1 MSNYNHPYCTID
13 KLRISKANGIRF
25 IYLTDS
31 EGSFFDGENIP
42 DNTFYNDTEN
52 CGFVVPPFQQPIP
65 CEGIARFQFQWCDDQ
80 TPLVHVFKNGVFD
93 YELTP
98 TLVSDGTYQ
107 IYEQELNFDATFCNS
122 CVDIRICTGVQSWF
136 TAYGIDTEAYFV
148 GNSDTFTTYAIASGF
163 ETQKVFVTD
172 YNKAVV
178 LALNSGTNRCMV
190 YTYIDGVSTDYLG
203 GTVLFVG
210 SLLYALDTNNWVV
223 ANYGTSGEM
232 LTCIAGSVSLESMG
246 ITPYVRGVVMSSNGT
261 IYAIAQAPYGDT
273 EIFKR
278 VSAGNW
284 VSEYLFSSEVLYINS
299 DSQIK
304 IDIFNDVLY
313 VPYHFM
319 GEMQVLKY
327 PLATGQPVSLD
338 ITTGTAEES
347 ISVFNATNIA
357 VCTNRNLYLYD
368 GESFVQDTGI
378 SLLKATIGDNT
389 NINTI
394 KYESQDVIRVLTQE
408 RMYTKINGT
417 WKTGSGGS
425 YSQPN
430 NFITVSGLEKVNY
443 SYHAQSEPIIITDQ
457 ECLKKIEYWNQDDY
471 DYQTFCQG
479 FRNITYVQAQITG
492 FKPMEQSEVY
502 VTSNNRKRVI
512 SSNLAKINMLDINYI
527 PEYLHEIL
535 WRAFGMSYFEL
546 DGKSYTKEG
555 DYNIEENPTKY
566 ALYKANIELYENLYK
581 FANSNCDES
590 C

>member
-13 KLRISKANGIRF
+13 SLRISKANGIRF
-25 IYLTDS
+25 IYITDE

-42 DNTFYNDTEN
+42 DNTPYNEMTN
-52 CGFVVPPFQQPIP
+52 CGFVVPAFQQQIP
-65 CEGIARFQFQWCDDQ
+65 CGGIARFQFQWCDDQ
-80 TPLVHVFKNGVFD
+80 NPLVHVFKNGVFD

-98 TLVSDGTYQ
+98 TLVLDGTYQ
-107 IYEQELNFDATFCNS
+107 IYEQELNFDESFCDS
-122 CVDIRICTGVQSWF
+122 CVEIRICTGVQEWF
-136 TAYGIDTEAYFV
+136 TAYGTDEEFYNV
-148 GNSDTFTTYAIASGF
+148 GNLDTFSSFAFSSGF
-163 ETQKVFVTD
+163 RSKKVFVTD
-172 YNKAVV
+172 YDKAVV
-178 LALNSGTNRCMV
+178 LAQNNSTARSEV
-190 YTYIDGVSTDYLG
+190 YTYINGVSTNYVG
-203 GTVLFVG
+203 GEIIFVG
-210 SLLYALDTNNWVV
+210 NFLYALDTDNWVV
-223 ANYGTSGEM
+223 ANNGTSGYIY
-232 LTCIAGSVSLESMG
+232 TCIAGSLSLEAMG
-246 ITPYVRGVVMSSNGT
+246 ISPYVRGVVMSSNGT
-261 IYAIAQAPYGDT
+261 IYVVTQSPYGT
-273 EIFKR
+273 TYIYKR
-278 VSAGNW
+278 VSSGNW
-284 VSEYLFSSEVLYINS
+284 VQEYVFSAEVLYINS

-304 IDIFNDVLY
+304 IDIFEDVLY

-338 ITTGTAEES
+338 IASGTTEES

-357 VCTNRNLYLYD
+357 VCTNRDLYLYD

-378 SLLKATIGDNT
+378 SLLRASLPDST
-389 NINTI
+389 NINSVEF
-394 KYESQDVIRVLTQE
+394 ESEDVIRVISGE

-417 WKTGSGGS
+417 WRTGSGGS
-425 YSQPN
+425 YTVPN
-430 NFITVSGLEKVNY
+430 NFLTVSGLENINY
-443 SYHAQSEPIIITDQ
+443 SYHAKSEPIIIADD
-457 ECLKKIEYWNQDDY
+457 ECLKKFEYWNDDDY

-492 FKPMEQSEVY
+492 FKPMEESEVY

-512 SSNLAKINMLDINYI
+512 SSNLAKLNNLDINYI

-535 WRAFGMSYFEL
+535 WRAFGMTNLEME
-546 DGKSYTKEG
+546 DKSYTKNG